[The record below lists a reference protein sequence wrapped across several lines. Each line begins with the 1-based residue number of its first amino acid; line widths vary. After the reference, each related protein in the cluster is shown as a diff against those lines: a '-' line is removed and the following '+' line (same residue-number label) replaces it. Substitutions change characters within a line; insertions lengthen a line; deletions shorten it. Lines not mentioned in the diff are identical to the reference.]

1 MSIFHRHTH
10 YSYRL
15 KTFVIFSVVDS
26 GWSMKKLSQP
36 VDEWFDQ
43 WELFDKYRKLVEE
56 FAQSVHVFLTS
67 GNRVKMGINR
77 LRNLLNR
84 LRILLANLNRARTAS
99 TGRPVWHN
107 RLSTRSR
114 HYLPVATG
122 WGFSSTGWV
131 KSSSGSHWSQNS
143 STGWWPFAQPVE
155 ELFNQYLPVEEFSQ
169 SVE

>member
-1 MSIFHRHTH
+1 MSTFHRHTH

-15 KTFVIFSVVDS
+15 RTFLIFLVVES

-43 WELFDKYRKLVEE
+43 WELFDKYSKLVEE

-131 KSSSGSHWSQNS
+131 KSSSGRYWLKK
-143 STGWWPFAQPVE
+143 PKPVE
-155 ELFNQYLPVEEFSQ
+155 YMAINRLRHFSQ
-169 SVE
+169 